1 MRPCVAQLS
10 PITYWNVRIL
20 FILSSLSILKKVGEV
35 RRMRRTLENRGLAE
49 SPMRRC
55 SDACDAPSQAFNYS
69 LANIYTVRIPLA
81 DLFREL

>member
-1 MRPCVAQLS
+1 
-10 PITYWNVRIL
+10 
-20 FILSSLSILKKVGEV
+20 
-35 RRMRRTLENRGLAE
+35 MRRTLENRGLAE